1 MDEKKELSRKKRIA
15 VIIAFFIAVLLLV
28 FLTTPFKLMI
38 ASIFGIETGDIKRNY
53 IFFTVDLLIN
63 ENNSLIPT
71 LLVIFSPM
79 ILSMLLIE
87 TASLSVKLF
96 NTFSLRISNLI
107 FRLANITY
115 IMLFTLFFALNTI
128 FMFDEKS
135 ETLKLISVL
144 EFSFEK
150 KMILIFIC
158 VLIPFTYISF
168 ALNRLKTYISENE

>member
-115 IMLFTLFFALNTI
+115 IMLFTLLFALNTI